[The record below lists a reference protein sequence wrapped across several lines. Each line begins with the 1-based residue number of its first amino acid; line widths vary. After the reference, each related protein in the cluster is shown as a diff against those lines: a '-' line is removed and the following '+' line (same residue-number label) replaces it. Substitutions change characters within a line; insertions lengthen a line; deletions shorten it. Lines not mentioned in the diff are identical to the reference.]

1 MVSRFVGGR
10 WIAKCAYR
18 EVDKFIRQNRH
29 LSNEA
34 LLVLIKEKLTLLI
47 IRQIH
52 KEILGH
58 DTDYL
63 KIVIE
68 RLQFYKE
75 NLEKENK

>member
-10 WIAKCAYR
+10 WIAKCAYQ

-47 IRQIH
+47 IRQIR
-52 KEILGH
+52 KEILGY

-63 KIVIE
+63 KAVIE

>member
-1 MVSRFVGGR
+1 MVSKYVGGR
-10 WIAKCAYR
+10 QIAKYAYKQ
-18 EVDKFIRQNRH
+18 VDKFIRQNRH

-52 KEILGH
+52 KEILGY

-63 KIVIE
+63 KAVIE
-68 RLQFYKE
+68 RLQFYKD
-75 NLEKENK
+75 NLEKESK

>member
-1 MVSRFVGGR
+1 MVSKYVGGR
-10 WIAKCAYR
+10 QIAKYAYKQ
-18 EVDKFIRQNRH
+18 VDKFIRQNRH

-47 IRQIH
+47 IRQIR

-63 KIVIE
+63 KAVIE
-68 RLQFYKE
+68 RLQFYKD
-75 NLEKENK
+75 NLEKESK